1 MLRPRMSSS
10 GRGTVVLALGGVQ
23 PPDAPLVWRQPGA
36 MCLGGDRRS
45 PGLVPAGGA
54 VFSLV
59 RVTTNPQPPPN

>member
-1 MLRPRMSSS
+1 MLDLGCLLP
-10 GRGTVVLALGGVQ
+10 GGDRGPSPWGG
-23 PPDAPLVWRQPGA
+23 PTPDAPLVWRQPGA

-59 RVTTNPQPPPN
+59 RVTTNPQPPLIS